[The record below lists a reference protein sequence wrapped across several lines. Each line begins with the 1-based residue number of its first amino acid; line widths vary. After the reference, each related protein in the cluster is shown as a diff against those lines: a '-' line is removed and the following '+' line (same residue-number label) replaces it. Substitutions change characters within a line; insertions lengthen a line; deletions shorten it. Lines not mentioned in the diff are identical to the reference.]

1 MNRAQAAANLAIAG
15 FFIFNIVRHMIRP
28 GGNIMYTRMLMFVCL
43 ATIPMVFMLGPLGGH
58 DRWPFLLD
66 KAREIAG
73 TGPYAW
79 LTIAGLAVLMIILP
93 LVIFI
98 GIGFMMDLRSG
109 LFFAMYFFPLV
120 MRFALEPSRACIGT
134 AVIHVVN
141 FFVSVFVMI
150 GIVYFVGRYGPGVG
164 MYERHLH
171 KIWPGYGTAAN
182 MFFWVCSFALLN
194 QLVEFGRALLGL
206 LRGSR

>member
-1 MNRAQAAANLAIAG
+1 MNRAQAAANLGIAG

-43 ATIPMVFMLGPLGGH
+43 ATIPMAFMLGPLGGR

-66 KAREIAG
+66 KAREIA
-73 TGPYAW
+73 PISEYSW
-79 LTIAGLAVLMIILP
+79 LAIAGLAVLMVVLP

-120 MRFALEPSRACIGT
+120 MRFVLEPAKACIET
-134 AVIHVVN
+134 AVINVVN
-141 FFVSVFVMI
+141 FFVSVFVAI
-150 GIVYFVGRYGPGVG
+150 GIVYIVNKYGPGVA

-171 KIWPGYGTAAN
+171 KIWPGYGTAAT

-194 QLVEFGRALLGL
+194 QLVEFGRALLVL
-206 LRGSR
+206 ERGS